1 PYRIMINVFI
11 GIGSNLGD
19 RLENIHKAI
28 KCLRDTNGIEI
39 EKISSI
45 IETEP
50 VGSQPQGKFLNGVV
64 KIKTDLLP
72 QEILTILQDIENKL
86 GRVRTIKTPPSKVSG
101 ESLRPMDKA
110 PPPKVLGV
118 PLRPMDKNGPRTI
131 DLDILLYGNQIVNE
145 PDLKIP
151 HPRMLERNFVMRPLL
166 EIEPEIAELVKV
178 IK

>member
-1 PYRIMINVFI
+1 MINVFI

-45 IETEP
+45 IETEAL
-50 VGSQPQGKFLNGVV
+50 GGQPQGKFLNGVV

-72 QEILTILQDIENKL
+72 QEILAILQDIENKL
-86 GRVRTIKTPPSKVSG
+86 GRARTIKTPPLEVSG
-101 ESLRPMDKA
+101 GSI
-110 PPPKVLGV
+110 
-118 PLRPMDKNGPRTI
+118 PMDKNGPRTI